1 MRMVGM
7 FTTPSR
13 VLRIAEEQYK
23 QMVHA
28 RTRAELTTHL
38 LIDRSLPTEIAKFR
52 IRSLSTT
59 LRWRFTKRRLLSAA
73 MHEYLIH
80 YRLTRVEVSI
90 RIGPYEKTLTRCYGS
105 ASPKLSSALT
115 FASSIISTRR
125 LQLTVLRFFERRDSA
140 TNVLLFKFRS
150 DS

>member
-28 RTRAELTTHL
+28 HTRAELTTHL
-38 LIDRSLPTEIAKFR
+38 LIDRSLPMEIAKFR
-52 IRSLSTT
+52 IRSLSTA

-73 MHEYLIH
+73 MRKYLIH

-90 RIGPYEKTLTRCYGS
+90 RIGPLEKTWTRCYGS
-105 ASPKLSSALT
+105 ASPTLSSALT

-125 LQLTVLRFFERRDSA
+125 LQLTVLKFFEHRGSA

-150 DS
+150 DN

>member
-1 MRMVGM
+1 MRTVGT
-7 FTTPSR
+7 FITLVKPTCT
-13 VLRIAEEQYK
+13 A
-23 QMVHA
+23 
-28 RTRAELTTHL
+28 AELCSRTESEHTREPRKTL
-38 LIDRSLPTEIAKFR
+38 PSIDVYAVTSMRRFR
-52 IRSLSTT
+52 IHSLFTK
-59 LRWRFTKRRLLSAA
+59 LRWRLTKHLRLSRA
-73 MHEYLIH
+73 MREYLIH

-125 LQLTVLRFFERRDSA
+125 LQLTVLRFFERRGSA

-150 DS
+150 DN